1 MRLVDVALAKS
12 TGQAKLVCG
21 VRGAPVAA
29 RATGFVC
36 ARRGDVARSHADAD
50 SRELARRVRC
60 AGLRGQSWRG
70 AWRPRAFSASAG
82 GVRAG

>member
-1 MRLVDVALAKS
+1 MDIALAKF
-12 TGQAKLVCG
+12 TGQAKLACG
-21 VRGAPVAA
+21 VRGAPFAA

-36 ARRGDVARSHADAD
+36 ARRGDVARSHAGAG

-70 AWRPRAFSASAG
+70 AWRPRVLSASAG
-82 GVRAG
+82 GVRAD